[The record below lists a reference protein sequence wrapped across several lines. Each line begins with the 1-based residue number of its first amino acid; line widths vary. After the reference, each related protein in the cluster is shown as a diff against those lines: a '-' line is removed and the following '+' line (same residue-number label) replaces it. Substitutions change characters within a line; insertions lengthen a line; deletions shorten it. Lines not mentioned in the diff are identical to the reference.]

1 MKKKESAGLRL
12 SLKQW
17 AYLNTSYRIKKILSV
32 FKCRARTF
40 GEKVGVLDEYF
51 PISRILFPISLNR
64 RSDTPRT

>member
-40 GEKVGVLDEYF
+40 G
-51 PISRILFPISLNR
+51 RIKKAK
-64 RSDTPRT
+64 TPRKHKKHPF